1 MKTAIRFAWL
11 SAALAILALPV
22 VGQNSST
29 PAQSSAS
36 ASKAGTVQAIQERE
50 ENQQDRIA
58 QGVKSGALS
67 AEQAAQLEKNDAR
80 INHAVRNDLKANG
93 GKLTPQEQAQV
104 NNQLNRESR
113 QIHSA
118 MQGGGRRR

>member
-11 SAALAILALPV
+11 SAALAVLALPV
-22 VGQNSST
+22 VAQNTSAPAQNS
-29 PAQSSAS
+29 AGA
-36 ASKAGTVQAIQERE
+36 AKADTVQTIQQRE

-58 QGVKSGALS
+58 QGVKSGAIS
-67 AEQAAQLEKNDAR
+67 PEQAAQLKKNDAR
-80 INHAVRNDLKANG
+80 INNAVRNDLKANG

-113 QIHSA
+113 QIHSS

>member
-1 MKTAIRFAWL
+1 MKNAIRFASL
-11 SAALAILALPV
+11 GAALAIFALPA
-22 VGQNSST
+22 VGQNSSA

-36 ASKAGTVQAIQERE
+36 ASQAGTVQAIQQRE

-67 AEQAAQLEKNDAR
+67 AEQAAQLEKNQAT
-80 INHAVRNDLKANG
+80 INNAVRNDLKANG

-113 QIHSA
+113 QIHSS

>member
-1 MKTAIRFAWL
+1 MKSAIRFAWL
-11 SAALAILALPV
+11 GAALAVFALPA
-22 VGQNSST
+22 VGQNSSAS
-29 PAQSSAS
+29 AQSTAS
-36 ASKAGTVQAIQERE
+36 ASKAGTVQALQQRE
-50 ENQQDRIA
+50 ENQQDRIE

-67 AEQAAQLEKNDAR
+67 AEQAAQLEKNNAR
-80 INHAVRNDLKANG
+80 INNAVRNDLKANG
-93 GKLTPQEQAQV
+93 GKLTAQEKAQV